1 MPKRPALYAGVAA
14 IALALSGL
22 WWFTQRQ
29 PAAPARSDTPA
40 AHETAAAPKGDLLR
54 VDTRHAAALGIADA
68 PAAAAQDVPIA
79 SIPATIQPPA
89 NARVAV
95 AATFPGVVMR
105 TLVVEGDAVRRG
117 QPLAVIASRD
127 VLTLGADLAR
137 AQARLGYARANAAR
151 LAQLSREGII
161 AGARADEAGAAA
173 TEARVDAGEKARL
186 LRMANADGGNGTYT
200 LRAPIAGRVT
210 SAAIQAGN
218 PVDGTTAPFVIDAAD
233 RYEVVGQLPERLVG
247 TVRTGMRASL
257 DGVAAPA
264 PGGADAGAAP
274 APLSGRIVAVG
285 TTIDPATRSAS
296 LKAEIP
302 AAPGVVAGRAT
313 SLSVHGPAPAGAV
326 TLPASALASVDGR
339 DVVFVTAPGG
349 YAIRRV
355 TPGGTADGRVVL
367 LGGVRPGERVVIHG
381 TSALKA
387 LALAR

>member
-1 MPKRPALYAGVAA
+1 MPKRPARYAGVAA
-14 IALALSGL
+14 IALALSGA

-29 PAAPARSDTPA
+29 PAAPAA
-40 AHETAAAPKGDLLR
+40 AEAPAAAPKGDLLR
-54 VDTRHAAALGIADA
+54 VDPRHAAALGIADA
-68 PAAAAQDVPIA
+68 PAAAAGDVPIA

-247 TVRTGMRASL
+247 TVRTGMRATL
-257 DGVAAPA
+257 EGIAAPA
-264 PGGADAGAAP
+264 PASPPVAAASAAP
-274 APLSGRIVAVG
+274 ASLSGRIVAVG

-302 AAPGVVAGRAT
+302 PAPGVVAGRAT
-313 SLSVHGPAPAGAV
+313 SLAVYGPAPAGAV

-339 DVVFVTAPGG
+339 DVVFVAAPGG

-355 TPGGTADGRVVL
+355 TTGGTADGRVVL